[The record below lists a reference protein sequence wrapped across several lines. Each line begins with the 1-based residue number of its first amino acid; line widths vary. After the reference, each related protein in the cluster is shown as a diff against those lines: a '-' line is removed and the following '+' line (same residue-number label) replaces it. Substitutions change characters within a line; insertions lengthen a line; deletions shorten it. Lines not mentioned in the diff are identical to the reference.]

1 MTIDIKKHQLV
12 PKHSLLADSKKE
24 KLFVEFNI
32 SSRQLPKII
41 KDDPAIIQLGAKAG
55 DIIVVERKSKTSGV
69 IKYYRVVIDE

>member
-41 KDDPAIIQLGAKAG
+41 KDDQAIIQLGAKAG